1 MKRIVAT
8 VIALALLLVAAPCFA
23 EDASQKDENNRI
35 SSLRGDDQGEARP
48 GPGMAGDSGQPEP
61 SQAPEAVPGG
71 ETTWRPMLR
80 SDRLADGDRENFSD
94 TPLVFGNPSL
104 RRGSVHIIEFVD
116 SLAGA
121 GSDAWDVSA
130 AGDGSALAWTTDEPE
145 GKRLTI
151 GGRGGVTAPMDAH
164 TLFSRYDNAETI
176 EFNGCFFTGETTTMG
191 LMFWGSAGL
200 RRLDLSGFDTGRVTS
215 MAGMFF
221 GCSALE
227 QLDVSGF
234 DTGNVTALFNMF
246 SGCRSLK
253 TLDLSSFDTH
263 SATSLCWMFWDCRSL
278 TELDISGFNTV
289 AAGDMRGLFY
299 DCSQLVRLVVGE
311 GVVLVN
317 RDGLQTDDIFTGCYA
332 RVLRDGADLSGADW
346 MAQATIAL
354 PAQKGDRNDTVAWL
368 QRALARLGYLNGTPD
383 GDFGPKTDDALR
395 RFQADA
401 GLNVNGIADEVTV
414 RRLCDRVARG

>member
-1 MKRIVAT
+1 MKRIVAA
-8 VIALALLLVAAPCFA
+8 VIALALILMAAPCFA
-23 EDASQKDENNRI
+23 EEAPAGDESNRI
-35 SSLRGDDQGEARP
+35 SSLKNGE
-48 GPGMAGDSGQPEP
+48 PEP
-61 SQAPEAVPGG
+61 TRAPEAAPAPEG
-71 ETTWRPMLR
+71 ETAWRPMLR
-80 SDRLADGDRENFSD
+80 ADRLADEDRENFND

-104 RRGSVHIIEFVD
+104 RRGAVHIIEFVD

-151 GGRGGVTAPMDAH
+151 GGRGGVTAPVDAH
-164 TLFSRYDNAETI
+164 SLFARYDNAETI
-176 EFNGCFFTGETTTMG
+176 EFNDCFFTGQTTNMG
-191 LMFWGSAGL
+191 LMFWCSAGL
-200 RRLDLSGFDTGRVTS
+200 RRLNLSCFDTGNVTG

-227 QLDVSGF
+227 QLDVSSF
-234 DTGNVTALFNMF
+234 DTGNVMGLFNMF
-246 SGCRSLK
+246 SRCKSLK
-253 TLDLSSFDTH
+253 SLDLSGFDTH
-263 SATSLCWMFWDCRSL
+263 SATNLSWMFWDCGSL

-289 AAGDMRGLFY
+289 VAGDMRGLFY
-299 DCSQLVRLVVGE
+299 DCGQLARVVVGE

-317 RDGLQTDDIFTGCYA
+317 RDGLLVDDIFTGCYA

-401 GLNVNGIADEVTV
+401 GLNVNGIADEITV